1 MFYVYRCPNVVKW
14 HDRIMM
20 HNVNVYLPNIYQSL
34 SLSLFKRRA
43 IQNENLTDFAA
54 LRLRYLSQSNSTLF
68 KVTRFIYYK
77 VNSKNMDNLSEIL
90 CTPASPGSISL
101 DLLIEIPPS

>member
-1 MFYVYRCPNVVKW
+1 MY
-14 HDRIMM
+14 I
-20 HNVNVYLPNIYQSL
+20 YLISINL
-34 SLSLFKRRA
+34 SLSLYLNGERSKMK
-43 IQNENLTDFAA
+43 ILQILSSA

-90 CTPASPGSISL
+90 YTPAFLGSISL
-101 DLLIEIPPS
+101 DLFIENSPG